1 MSSKFKEIFDYKSIK
16 VDVAKDKIQKSLNS
30 ELAKFNFEDDYL
42 NEGNLDIISCSE
54 ILFHTCTI
62 ENFTDTRN
70 ISETNRPNMTG
81 VQIGTKRFSEFNV
94 WDYKLSYNKEFENSD
109 DNHIIEESHHAI
121 GCGTCKQHGKVRC
134 SSCRGAGDLT
144 CSSCSGRGENK
155 CSSCSGRG
163 ETQCWSCSGKGT
175 KETGYGDS
183 KRYERCSSCSGRGYK
198 PCSSCRNGYVT
209 CSSCSGKG
217 RVTCYTCYGSG
228 EVTCYE
234 CEGYRTMD
242 HYFIVNS
249 KFLNLHQLLFL
260 TNPYPGFDILKAMD
274 LGFSIQNKLFEIKE
288 NRFKDGFFDQ
298 LQTHPLFRQICIF
311 FDFQNSYKTRL
322 ISSRI
327 TFFENKYFEVKFS
340 FYGENYIIY
349 FDQNLNKSY
358 YADKKPSDQY
368 ELDLLSKSLKSAI
381 RNELGIAK
389 KTIQKLSKYD
399 FISINEKT
407 IITAIED
414 TQNIYEAKTEID
426 NRNFNNAESTLKL
439 VTSEKKSEEDYK
451 ALKKKLDKIY
461 LNNTILFSLIGL
473 SAVCLKLFNKNIE
486 FVFSN
491 LSIAVCI
498 IFLCIFLNRFIRN
511 INVAR
516 WLVVLLLSVQ
526 FSYIFYID
534 IVKGNE
540 IRAEYLKVE
549 EFDEFK
555 KGKIIISIDNGDE
568 SLFSY
573 INFPRGIS
581 GEAILLNEQ
590 QNVNDL
596 NYYFVVKPGFV
607 ERWYRS
613 EVKIPNLI
621 VDKQR
626 RVYSDNDLKQILSG
640 VSDQNQQLI
649 LRDWEKRLEFY
660 ARVSDLYVI
669 ENIAVE
675 FMFNDRESFE
685 QKQTY
690 TVYMPKFIY
699 ELLLQKKPISGYNLS
714 NAPSISI
721 LESSL
726 LNNINL
732 STSLSVGQ
740 SYQGGI
746 LVKIDES
753 GQHGYVMSI
762 EDLGK
767 ADWAKA
773 NELCDNYS
781 YDGFADWSLPSIEEL
796 REIYS
801 LKNQMSNFQENWYW
815 SSSQDQSNSNF
826 AIHLGFISGDE
837 MPVPKEHL
845 KFVRAIRK
853 F

>member
-1 MSSKFKEIFDYKSIK
+1 MSSRLKEIFEYKSIT
-16 VDVAKDKIQKSLNS
+16 VEVGKDKIQTSLNR

-54 ILFHTCTI
+54 ISFHTCTP
-62 ENFTDTRN
+62 ENFTETRN
-70 ISETNRPNMTG
+70 ISEANRPNMTG
-81 VQIGTKRFSEFNV
+81 VQVGTKRISEFNV
-94 WDYKLSYNKEFENSD
+94 WDYKLSFRKEFENSD

-121 GCGTCKQHGKVRC
+121 GCGTCRQHGKVRC
-134 SSCRGAGDLT
+134 SSCRGAGEIT

-163 ETQCWSCSGKGT
+163 EIQCWSCSGKGT

-183 KRYERCSSCSGRGYK
+183 KRYERCTSCNGRGYN
-198 PCSSCRNGYVT
+198 PCSSCRSGYVT

-234 CEGYRTMD
+234 CNGYRTMD

-249 KFLNLHQLLFL
+249 RYLNLHQRLFL
-260 TNPYPGFDILKAMD
+260 TTPYPGFDILKAID
-274 LGFSIQNKLFEIKE
+274 LGFSIQNKLFDLKE
-288 NRFKDGFFDQ
+288 YRFKEGFFDQ
-298 LQTHPLFRQICIF
+298 LQNHPLFRQLCSF
-311 FDFQNSYKTRL
+311 FDFQDSNKTRL

-327 TFFENKYFEVKFS
+327 TFFENKYFEVEFC
-340 FYGENYIIY
+340 FYGEHYIIY
-349 FDQNLNKSY
+349 FDQNLNKSF

-368 ELDLLSKSLKSAI
+368 ELDLLSKSLKSAS
-381 RNELGIAK
+381 RNELDITK
-389 KTIQKLSKYD
+389 KTIQKLAKYD
-399 FISINEKT
+399 FISINEKAV
-407 IITAIED
+407 ITAIED

-426 NRNFNNAESTLKL
+426 NRNFNYAESTLKL

-451 ALKKKLDKIY
+451 ILIKKLDKIY

-473 SAVCLKLFNKNIE
+473 SAVSLKLLNKNSE
-486 FVFSN
+486 FVFWN
-491 LSIAVCI
+491 IGITICI
-498 IFLCIFLNRFIRN
+498 IVLCIFVNRLIRN

-516 WLVVLLLSVQ
+516 WLVVVFLSIQ

-555 KGKIIISIDNGDE
+555 KDKIIISIDNGDE

-590 QNVNDL
+590 QNINIL
-596 NYYFVVKPGFV
+596 KYYFVVKPGFI

-613 EVKIPNLI
+613 EVKLPNL
-621 VDKQR
+621 VVNKQR
-626 RVYSDNDLKQILSG
+626 RVYSDNDLKQTLSE
-640 VSDQNQQLI
+640 VYDPNQELI

-669 ENIAVE
+669 ENVAVE

-699 ELLLQKKPISGYNLS
+699 ELLLQNKPVSGYNLS
-714 NAPSISI
+714 NSPSISI

-726 LNNINL
+726 LNNKNL

-746 LVKIDES
+746 IVKIDES
-753 GQHGYVMSI
+753 GQHGYVMSV

-767 ADWAKA
+767 TDWLNA
-773 NELCDNYS
+773 NDLCDNYS
-781 YDGFADWSLPSIEEL
+781 YDGFDDWSLPSIDVL
-796 REIYS
+796 KEIYS
-801 LKNQMSNFQENWYW
+801 LKDQIANFQENWYW
-815 SSSQDQSNSNF
+815 SSTQDQNDENL

-837 MPVPKEHL
+837 MSVPKEHL